1 MLIVTFTAVFLVVAT
16 TVIHYEALRI
26 LGAGLRRIEVPALR
40 RIEMPARS
48 KLIVVILGT
57 FVAHALEMLLYG
69 LAFFGLVAGLGI
81 GGLGGGQHL
90 SLGQTLFFSMET
102 YTSLGLG
109 DIVPTGPIRM
119 LVGAETLN
127 GLLLIGW
134 SASYTYI
141 AMERYWRVDGGPD
154 HPG

>member
-1 MLIVTFTAVFLVVAT
+1 MRRRSPMLIVTFSAVLLVVAT
-16 TVIHYEALRI
+16 TVIHYEALRL
-26 LGAGLRRIEVPALR
+26 LGAGLR

-48 KLIVVILGT
+48 KLIIVILAT
-57 FVAHALEMLLYG
+57 FVAHAVEMLLYG
-69 LAFFGLVAGLGI
+69 LAFIGLVAWLGI
-81 GGLGGGQHL
+81 GGLGDGQHL
-90 SLGQTLFFSMET
+90 SFGQTLFFSMET

-134 SASYTYI
+134 SASYTYL
-141 AMERYWRVDGGPD
+141 AMERYWRVEGRPD
-154 HPG
+154 RPA